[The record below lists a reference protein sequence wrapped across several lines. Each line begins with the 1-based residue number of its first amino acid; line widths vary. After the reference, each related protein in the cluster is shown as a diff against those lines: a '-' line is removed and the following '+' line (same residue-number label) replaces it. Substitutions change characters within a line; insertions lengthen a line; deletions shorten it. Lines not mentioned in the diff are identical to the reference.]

1 VSQRAVGFLE
11 GSSSAPKKTIREETM
26 ELDNVTRPA
35 EQPQPLSDED
45 RCFLREL
52 VETNRVDHHG
62 RLSYMD
68 IMFDLEHHYGNSL
81 PGPVLGEVAR
91 LAETSPAQLN
101 GFVTFYTMLSTT
113 PRGKHVIRVCTSGPC
128 HVSGS
133 PAILSSLR
141 RLLGVDIGETTPD
154 GEFTLEGS
162 SCLGI
167 CGVSP
172 VLMIDD
178 DAYGNLTADDL
189 PRILDAKRSG
199 GAR

>member
-1 VSQRAVGFLE
+1 
-11 GSSSAPKKTIREETM
+11 M
-26 ELDNVTRPA
+26 ELDNGTRPA
-35 EQPQPLSDED
+35 GQAQPLSDED
-45 RCFLREL
+45 KGFLRGL
-52 VETNRVDHHG
+52 VETNRIEHHG

-91 LAETSPAQLN
+91 LMGTSPAQLN
-101 GFVTFYTMLSTT
+101 GFVSFYTMLSTT

-128 HVSGS
+128 HVSGA

-141 RLLGVDIGETTPD
+141 QILGVDVGETTPD
-154 GEFTLEGS
+154 GEFTLEAS

-172 VLMIDD
+172 ALMIDD
-178 DAYGNLTADDL
+178 DAYGNLTPQDL
-189 PRILDAKRSG
+189 SRILDAKRVG
-199 GAR
+199 GAQ